1 MVARTLLRNST
12 SILGMVGHNY
22 SPEIL
27 YSEKA
32 VPCDQLP
39 AINYKEKKCF
49 LGTNTLPWITVFSY

>member
-32 VPCDQLP
+32 